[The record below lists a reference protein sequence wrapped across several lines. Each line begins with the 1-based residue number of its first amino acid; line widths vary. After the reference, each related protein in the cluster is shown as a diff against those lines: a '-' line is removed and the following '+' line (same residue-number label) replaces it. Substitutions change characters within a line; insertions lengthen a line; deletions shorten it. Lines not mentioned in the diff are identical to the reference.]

1 MDILYYPNLY
11 VSDEPTLKALLLFWG
26 DVGTIVPPSIKNWI
40 DSYLAGRGDAH
51 DPSLE
56 LVKKVNDIA
65 GRSAVDFVVISD
77 EERHQSTRKMMR
89 LLDEW
94 GADSH
99 FFDQYR
105 IHSIDDL
112 RGKMIEYYWFLH
124 EKLEQPLVQRLAHEN
139 LAVNWAPGGMAS
151 FKEIG
156 HTYMSILGE
165 EIRRRRNLPLVT
177 DQELFVIPR
186 LYSNY
191 TRTTVPDEVHYD
203 GYQLVGLAVPDVFL
217 GKRDLG
223 RLSFKQILQIRNDV
237 LPLAEAY
244 HSEIASYQERINSL
258 AQSGRSKE
266 AFDLFL
272 ELCGRVAISFRPFAR
287 EYSKILRFIS
297 ESKNITLLTGIAL
310 PSIKLLLEKADIE
323 KVCEITAISATAANY
338 YIESRNI
345 KGGFEFLSTLNRS
358 IRRKLLANR
367 LHVLVPKVLRR

>member
-11 VSDEPTLKALLLFWG
+11 VSDEHTLKSLLLFWG
-26 DVGTIVPPSIKNWI
+26 DVRTIVPPSTKHWI
-40 DSYLAGRGDAH
+40 ESYLNGRTNAH

-77 EERHQSTRKMMR
+77 EERHRSTQKMMR
-89 LLDEW
+89 LLDQW

-105 IHSIDDL
+105 INSIDDL
-112 RGKMIEYYWFLH
+112 IGKTIEYYWFLH
-124 EKLEQPLVQRLAHEN
+124 EKLEQPLVQRLASEN
-139 LAVNWAPGGMAS
+139 LAVNVAPGEMVS

-165 EIRRRRNLPLVT
+165 EIRTGRNLPLVT
-177 DQELFVIPR
+177 DQELLVIPR
-186 LYSNY
+186 MYSQY
-191 TRTTVPDEVHYD
+191 TRAALPNQVHYD

-217 GKRDLG
+217 GKKELG
-223 RLSFKQILQIRNDV
+223 KLSFKRILEIRNDV

-244 HSEIASYQERINSL
+244 HSEISSYQGRINAL
-258 AQSGRSKE
+258 ANAAQEKE

-272 ELCGRVAISFRPFAR
+272 ELCNRIAHSFHPFAK
-287 EYSKILRFIS
+287 EYGKILRFFS
-297 ESKNITLLTGIAL
+297 RSQNITLLTGIAL
-310 PSIKLLLEKADIE
+310 PTIKLLLEKADVE
-323 KVCEITAISATAANY
+323 KVCEIAAISTTAANY
-338 YIESRNI
+338 YIESHNV

-367 LHVLVPKVLRR
+367 FHVLVPKVLRG